1 MPVSVDGTRG
11 TVYIL
16 CSLGIWNIST
26 FLSSVAGTATRI
38 ELVAPWCAVACSF
51 IVPCFCSRLHAGLS
65 RHMEKAQKFR
75 VFTARECSS
84 HGWGR
89 CVDTPSAGSMIEKCF
104 SSEARSCQTLRELSR
119 PCVIILSGSHSAN
132 PRIAAS
138 CACQTA
144 TGRFEARFHKMM
156 QPSASP
162 VSNLVFWRTNWTLCT
177 WAA

>member
-1 MPVSVDGTRG
+1 MPVLVDGTRG

-38 ELVAPWCAVACSF
+38 ELVAPLCAVACSF
-51 IVPCFCSRLHAGLS
+51 IVPCFCSGLHAGLS

-89 CVDTPSAGSMIEKCF
+89 CVDTPSVGGMIEKRS

-119 PCVIILSGSHSAN
+119 PCLYLA
-132 PRIAAS
+132 IAIYQS
-138 CACQTA
+138 PQ
-144 TGRFEARFHKMM
+144 ARDFST
-156 QPSASP
+156 QPKIDCCDVLNLAQRRRSNRD
-162 VSNLVFWRTNWTLCT
+162 VSD
-177 WAA
+177 